1 MKKGDFMNRPLYQR
15 IQYDIIRRIQS
26 GELAEGDLVP
36 SEKDLSLQYGVS
48 RITAKNAL
56 NGLVER
62 GLLSR
67 YRGKGTFVRTSP
79 EAKRRRTFPTGD
91 NKTIAV
97 ILPAMKTKNDQR
109 LLDGLEK
116 YCTKAHYNILVRITR
131 ESQDEEARAI
141 EQFRETGA
149 DGFIIIPVER
159 ENYND
164 EILRLSLD
172 RIPLVL
178 VSCFLKEI
186 KTYSVSSDNVGGVRE
201 AVSDLI
207 ARGHRRIA
215 YLSPEITNT
224 ATDERARGYELACM
238 DHGMP
243 IDKTLWCMLPFE
255 TIVQGGGQDE
265 ITRFLNEKN
274 VTAVLAVNAELAQ
287 YAFQAIRTLCSGKT
301 SYPEL
306 VAFDDADLEGI
317 PHIRQQEDEISR
329 LAVALLSE
337 QLHGRFDPRRIT
349 VPIHYKRALEEV

>member
-1 MKKGDFMNRPLYQR
+1 MNRPLYQR

-116 YCTKAHYNILVRITR
+116 YCTEAHYNILVRITR

-141 EQFRETGA
+141 EQFRETGV
-149 DGFIIIPVER
+149 DGFIIFPVER

-164 EILRLSLD
+164 GILRLSLD
-172 RIPLVL
+172 RVPLVL
-178 VSCFLKEI
+178 V
-186 KTYSVSSDNVGGVRE
+186 T
-201 AVSDLI
+201 
-207 ARGHRRIA
+207 
-215 YLSPEITNT
+215 
-224 ATDERARGYELACM
+224 
-238 DHGMP
+238 
-243 IDKTLWCMLPFE
+243 
-255 TIVQGGGQDE
+255 
-265 ITRFLNEKN
+265 
-274 VTAVLAVNAELAQ
+274 
-287 YAFQAIRTLCSGKT
+287 
-301 SYPEL
+301 
-306 VAFDDADLEGI
+306 FDDADLEGI

-329 LAVALLSE
+329 LAVELLSE